1 MRMLALAFLVAC
13 TRTPPAD
20 LGKED
25 PDALTDDADADG
37 FSAEEGDCDD
47 ADASAFPG
55 AQEACDGLDQ
65 DCDGVVDNGV
75 LATWYADADGD
86 GVGDA
91 ATAIEACEAVDGQI
105 STAGDCDDTR
115 ADVFPGAPEACDGA
129 DNDCDGS
136 TDEDGASPWYADA
149 DGDGFGDPASE
160 DVTCAPASGWISVGS
175 DCDDGDATSF
185 PGATEVCDE
194 EDNDCDGTVDEDVTT
209 TWWAD
214 LDGDDHGGGA
224 LAQEACAQPAGYVAS
239 ADDCDDAAAGVNPDA
254 AEVCDGVDQDCDG
267 AADDGVTTTYWPDR
281 DGDAHGDA
289 AVSVEACE
297 LPVGYASVSDDCDDL
312 DASAFAGAFEACDG
326 VDNDCDGSA
335 DEGVL
340 TTFYADADG
349 DGHGDA
355 SAPDLACAAP
365 AGHVASADD
374 CDDADATA
382 FPGAAETCD
391 SIDNDC
397 DGSADEGV
405 LVTFYADAD
414 ADGHGDATAPAR
426 ACAAP
431 AGHVTSA
438 DDCDDADAT
447 TFPGASET
455 CDTTDN
461 DCDGSVDEGV
471 QTTFYADG
479 DADGWG
485 LSSSTTLA
493 CAAPAGTTAR
503 GGDCD
508 DARSTV
514 NPGATEVCNGR
525 DDDCDGTSDES
536 DAADAASWYTDADGD
551 TYGAAGTGLRACTA
565 PAGRVASATDCD
577 DARATRYPGA
587 PELRDGLDND
597 CDGTADD
604 SLHRGTGL
612 DGPLVVTGTT
622 LLSATGDAP
631 SWSVTAMGTST
642 VTLDAPATGL
652 AAGDEVLVVNLQG
665 TDSAYGSVGRYTF
678 ASVASTSGSTVTL
691 SAPITTIF
699 GAATNADLAGQVIV
713 LQRVPHYTDVTI
725 GASGVLTTAAWD
737 GLEGG
742 ILAFRASGTIE
753 VANGGQISVAGLGYA
768 GGGTG
773 LADNCDSFQG
783 ESLNGPGDGAAFGT
797 CAAYNEAYGLWAAN
811 VGGGGAHIC
820 GGGGNYGGSATD
832 SDSWTGGSATPAYA
846 GATYGAASLGTL
858 HFGSGGGGVWWGAG
872 PPACVGTGPGPG
884 GDGGGLVVVTG
895 ATLRLLGSHGLVADG
910 ASTTACAKGS
920 WEYGAGGGAG
930 GSAWIVADTVSLAAE
945 SVHARGGSGEQRNV
959 RRGGNGGV
967 GRVRIDCTT
976 CNGFAAGSAA
986 AATALGSAS
995 TPDAGYA
1002 GTP

>member
-1 MRMLALAFLVAC
+1 MAVMRLLALAFLVAC

-25 PDALTDDADADG
+25 PDVLTDDGDGDG

-55 AQEACDGLDQ
+55 AQEACDGVDQ

-75 LATWYADADGD
+75 LSVWYTDADGD

-91 ATAIEACEAVDGQI
+91 ATPVEACEPVDGQI
-105 STAGDCDDTR
+105 STAGDCDDVR
-115 ADVFPGAPEACDGA
+115 PDVFPGAPEACDGA

-136 TDEDGASPWYADA
+136 IDEDGATPWYADA

-175 DCDDGDATSF
+175 DCDDGDAVSF
-185 PGATEVCDE
+185 PGAAELCDE

-214 LDGDDHGGGA
+214 LDGDDHGGVA
-224 LAQEACAQPAGYVAS
+224 LAQEACVQPSGYVAS
-239 ADDCDDAAAGVNPDA
+239 SDDCDDAAAGVNPDA

-267 AADDGVTTTYWPDR
+267 TVDDGVTSSYWPDR
-281 DGDAHGDA
+281 DGDAHGDGTVA
-289 AVSVEACE
+289 VEACE
-297 LPVGYASVSDDCDDL
+297 VPTGYASVSDDCDDL
-312 DASAFAGAFEACDG
+312 DAAAFPGASEICDG
-326 VDNDCDGSA
+326 ADNDCDGST

-340 TTFYADADG
+340 STFYADG
-349 DGHGDA
+349 DG
-355 SAPDLACAAP
+355 
-365 AGHVASADD
+365 
-374 CDDADATA
+374 
-382 FPGAAETCD
+382 
-391 SIDNDC
+391 
-397 DGSADEGV
+397 
-405 LVTFYADAD
+405 
-414 ADGHGDATAPAR
+414 DGHGDATAPAL

-431 AGHVTSA
+431 TGTVTLA
-438 DDCDDADAT
+438 DDCDDLDAAS
-447 TFPGASET
+447 FPGASEV
-455 CDTTDN
+455 CDSVDN
-461 DCDGSVDEGV
+461 DCDGSTDEGV
-471 QTTFYADG
+471 ETTFYADL

-493 CAAPAGTTAR
+493 CVAPAGTTAR
-503 GGDCD
+503 AGDCD
-508 DARSTV
+508 DARSAV
-514 NPGATEVCNGR
+514 NPGATEVCNGL

-536 DAADAASWYTDADGD
+536 DAADAATWYTDADGD
-551 TYGAAGTGLRACTA
+551 TYGAAGTGARACTA
-565 PAGRVASATDCD
+565 PTGRVASATDCD
-577 DARATRYPGA
+577 DTRVSAYPGA

-604 SLHRGTGL
+604 GLHRGTGR
-612 DGPLVVTGTT
+612 DGALVVTGTT

-631 SWSVTAMGTST
+631 SWSVTSIGAST
-642 VTLDAPATGL
+642 VVLDAPATGL

-678 ASVASTSGSTVTL
+678 GSVASTSGSTVTL
-691 SAPITTIF
+691 SAPITTVF
-699 GAATNADLAGQVIV
+699 GAASNADLSGQVIV
-713 LQRVPHYTDVTI
+713 LQRVPHYTDVSV
-725 GASGVLTTAAWD
+725 GASGVLSTAAWD

-742 ILAFRASGTIE
+742 VLAFRASGTLE
-753 VANGGQISVAGLGYA
+753 VASGGQITVAALGYA

-832 SDSWTGGSATPAYA
+832 SDSWTGGSATPARA
-846 GATYGAASLGTL
+846 GGTYGAATLGTL

-872 PPACVGTGPGPG
+872 PPACAGTGPGPG
-884 GDGGGLVVVTG
+884 GDGGGLLVVTG
-895 ATLRLLGSHGLVADG
+895 GTLRLLGSHGLVADG
-910 ASTTACAKGS
+910 AATTACAKGS

-959 RRGGNGGV
+959 RRGGNGGD

-976 CNGFAAGSAA
+976 CNGFASGSVAS
-986 AATALGSAS
+986 TSALGSAS